1 MALDPLPQQRLA
13 IEAPLGPVL
22 VVAGPGAGKTFC
34 LIARI
39 NHLIH
44 TLGIAPER
52 ICAVTF
58 TNRAAEEI
66 AVRLAHT
73 LGDRA
78 EAITRG
84 TIHALCLGLLRDHA
98 AAAGLRKGFGVADE
112 QYQKVILGRLH
123 VPLEQRGALLNRFS
137 RHRVQKQDYELTP
150 DDARLYREYA
160 GWLAHRNMVDFDDLV
175 AKAEELLRS
184 RGDIADTIAAR
195 WDYLLVDEFQDVNAV
210 QYDLLKRLAA
220 PHGNFFAVGDD
231 EQSIFTW
238 TGADPY
244 VLVRFSHDYEID
256 RPIVLD
262 KNCRCSRQIFETARR
277 VLAQNPQLFEK
288 QLSAEQESAHEVGA
302 FTFRDEEEE
311 ASWLLEDILADR
323 AAAGLGWGDYA
334 VLYRRHKVGEYLEG
348 RLVRAGIPC
357 RLARGRSL
365 VEDDVIRYVVAALRI
380 VRDPGDPVALEAFA
394 RCVLSAH
401 FLQEVL
407 ASPPFAVS
415 SSPPDPLSTAWRGGT
430 QDDFLAAIRALAR
443 RRPAQDPDT
452 KKLWRLVF
460 QVENLRALARSHR
473 ALAPLVD
480 EILSQSVGP
489 YRNALEERHDELTD
503 PADNPEAVQLAERLA
518 AAIAAEQDIVI
529 DPQEGLEIALRGML
543 AAAGVRHVPSTS
555 LGSSEPRGMAPGLVH
570 PGETLVRAD
579 GGEHG
584 LALTLFKALQLLH
597 AKELDAALD
606 RYVTFDFETTDK
618 DVEVCE
624 VVEVGAVRVV
634 EGEIVDRFHTLV
646 KPYRPITPGATKL
659 HGYSDADVRG
669 ARSFAEVWPAFRAFV
684 GDDVLIAHNGQ
695 HFDIPVLRRLAAG
708 QDGVDSLVFYDT
720 LPLVRSLSR
729 DSAKLEDLA
738 LRFGIDAGRAHHALD
753 DAVTLAKVYH
763 ELERQRGIR
772 ARKAV
777 LVNLLDYLGLAL
789 ALEQGAGSPQGVPD
803 GPGER
808 EILFKLA
815 KFYTLGRYSDA
826 LAFYEME
833 RERSG
838 GDPAPP
844 VDEVIRR
851 LGGRAL
857 MTRLR
862 AEPDPAQR
870 YPAAVARLRALM
882 DEPSAPDAASPP
894 DPLSTTWRGGT
905 LEDSIDRLLGRVA
918 LSTSDGIE
926 VAPDRVNLLTLH
938 STKGLE
944 FSRVYIVGVED
955 YQIPGVRE
963 TKENRQAEIE
973 EARRLLYVGMTRARD
988 RLVLTRVERRF
999 GMEAGGSTFLEEM
1012 GLEGVASP

>member
-1 MALDPLPQQRLA
+1 MEFDPLPPQRLA

-39 NHLIH
+39 HHLID
-44 TLGIAPER
+44 TLHMAPER

-66 AVRLAHT
+66 AVRLKHT
-73 LGDRA
+73 LEHRA
-78 EAITRG
+78 EGITRG
-84 TIHALCLGLLRDHA
+84 TIHALCLALLREHA
-98 AAAGLRKGFGVADE
+98 EAAGLRKGFGVADE

-123 VPLEQRGALLNRFS
+123 VPLEQRGSLLNRFS
-137 RHRVQKQDYELTP
+137 RHRVQKHDFELTA

-160 GWLAHRNMVDFDDLV
+160 AWLAHRNMLDFDDLV
-175 AKAEELLRS
+175 SKAEELLRT
-184 RGDIADTIAAR
+184 RGDLADAIAAR

-244 VLVRFSHDYEID
+244 VLVRFARDYEID

-262 KNCRCSRQIFETARR
+262 RNCRSSRQIFETARR

-288 QLSAEQESAHEVGA
+288 QLSAEQESAYDVGA
-302 FTFRDEEEE
+302 FAFRDEEEE
-311 ASWLLEDILADR
+311 ASWLLDDILADR
-323 AAAGLGWGDYA
+323 AASGLGWGDYA
-334 VLYRRHKVGEYLEG
+334 VLYRRHKLGEYLEG

-357 RLARGRSL
+357 RLARGRAL
-365 VEDDVIRYVVAALRI
+365 VEDDVIKYVIAALRI

-401 FLQEVL
+401 FLQEVEAAIS
-407 ASPPFAVS
+407 ASPPVPLSTTSAS
-415 SSPPDPLSTAWRGGT
+415 RPDPLSTTWRGGM

-460 QVENLRALARSHR
+460 QVENLRALPRSHR

-503 PADNPEAVQLAERLA
+503 PAAIPEAMRLAERLG

-529 DPQEGLEIALRGML
+529 EPQGGLEIALRGML
-543 AAAGVRHVPSTS
+543 AAAGLRHVPSS
-555 LGSSEPRGMAPGLVH
+555 AAVRREVEEV
-570 PGETLVRAD
+570 GEVGEVVIGPQD
-579 GGEHG
+579 GGPHG
-584 LALTLFKALQLLH
+584 LALTLFKALQNLH
-597 AKELDAALD
+597 SLDIVHDLP
-606 RYVTFDFETTDK
+606 RYVTFDLETTDK
-618 DVEVCE
+618 DVDVCE

-634 EGEIVDRFHTLV
+634 GGEIVDRFHTLV
-646 KPYRPITPGATKL
+646 KPYRPITAGATKV
-659 HGYSDADVRG
+659 HGYSDAAVQD
-669 ARSFAEVWPAFRAFV
+669 APPFPEVWPAFRAFI

-738 LRFGIDAGRAHHALD
+738 LRYGIDAGRAHHALD
-753 DAVTLAKVYH
+753 DAVTLARVYR
-763 ELERQRGIR
+763 ELERQRAIR

-789 ALEQGAGSPQGVPD
+789 ALEPRTEQGAGS
-803 GPGER
+803 GER
-808 EILFKLA
+808 DLLFKVA
-815 KFYTLGRYSDA
+815 TFYTLGRYSDA

-838 GDPAPP
+838 AAAAPP
-844 VDEVIRR
+844 VDEVIKR
-851 LGGRAL
+851 LGGRPL

-882 DEPSAPDAASPP
+882 DGDSSA
-894 DPLSTTWRGGT
+894 T
-905 LEDSIDRLLGRVA
+905 LAESIDRLLERVA
-918 LSTSDGIE
+918 LSTSEGIE

-963 TKENRQAEIE
+963 SKENRQAEIQ
-973 EARRLLYVGMTRARD
+973 EARRLLYVGMTRARE

-999 GMEAGGSTFLEEM
+999 GMEAGGSSFLEEM
-1012 GLEGVASP
+1012 GLQELPSDLVH

>member
-1 MALDPLPQQRLA
+1 MEFDPLPQQSLA

-39 NHLIH
+39 NHLI
-44 TLGIAPER
+44 TTVGIAPER

-66 AVRLAHT
+66 AVRLKHT
-73 LGDRA
+73 LRDRA
-78 EAITRG
+78 AAVTRG
-84 TIHALCLGLLRDHA
+84 TIHALCLALLREYA
-98 AAAGLRKGFGVADE
+98 EAAGLRKGFGVADE
-112 QYQKVILGRLH
+112 QYQKIILGRLH
-123 VPLEQRGALLNRFS
+123 VPLEQRGPLLNRFG
-137 RHRVQKQDYELTP
+137 RHRVQNYELTV
-150 DDARLYREYA
+150 DDARLYREYTS
-160 GWLAHRNMVDFDDLV
+160 WLAHRNMLDFDDLV
-175 AKAEELLRS
+175 TQAERLVRT
-184 RGDIADTIAAR
+184 RGDIADAIAAR
-195 WDYLLVDEFQDVNAV
+195 WDYLLVDEFQDVNPV

-244 VLVRFSHDYEID
+244 VLVRFARDYGID
-256 RPIVLD
+256 RPVVLD

-288 QLSAEQESAHEVGA
+288 QLTAEQDSPHEVGA
-302 FTFRDEEEE
+302 FGFRDEEEE
-311 ASWLLEDILADR
+311 ASWLLEDLQGDR
-323 AAAGLGWGDYA
+323 AASELGWGDYA
-334 VLYRRHKVGEYLEG
+334 ILYRKHKIGEYLEG
-348 RLVRAGIPC
+348 RLLRAGIPC

-365 VEDDVIRYVVAALRI
+365 IEDDVIKYVISALRI
-380 VRDPGDPVALEAFA
+380 VRDPADPVALEGFA
-394 RCVLSAH
+394 RCVLSPH
-401 FLQEVL
+401 FLQEVE
-407 ASPPFAVS
+407 AAI
-415 SSPPDPLSTAWRGGT
+415 STQGSG
-430 QDDFLAAIRALAR
+430 DFLASVRALAR

-452 KKLWRLVF
+452 KKLWRLVY
-460 QVENLRALARSHR
+460 QVENLRALTRSHR

-503 PADNPEAVQLAERLA
+503 PADLPDAVRLA
-518 AAIAAEQDIVI
+518 ARLARAIAGERGIAIAPQD
-529 DPQEGLEIALRGML
+529 GLEIALRGML
-543 AAAGVRHVPSTS
+543 AAAGVRHVPSA
-555 LGSSEPRGMAPGLVH
+555 GSGPLEPRGTAPGLAH
-570 PGETLVRAD
+570 PGEVLGKAD

-584 LALTLFKALQLLH
+584 LALTLFKALQLLDSRG
-597 AKELDAALD
+597 LDTALE
-606 RYVTFDFETTDK
+606 RYVTFDFETTDT
-618 DVEVCE
+618 EVATCG
-624 VVEVGAVRVV
+624 VVEIGAARVV
-634 EGEIVDRFHTLV
+634 RGEIVDRFRSLV
-646 KPYRPITPGATKL
+646 QPYRPITPGASAI
-659 HGYSDADVRG
+659 HGYSDGDIRD
-669 ARSFAEVWPAFRAFV
+669 ARSFGEVWPEFRAFI
-684 GDDVLIAHNGQ
+684 GDDILIAHNGQ

-708 QDGVDSLVFYDT
+708 RDGVDSLVFYDT

-729 DSAKLEDLA
+729 DSGKLEDLA
-738 LRFGIDAGRAHHALD
+738 LRFGIDGGRAHHALD
-753 DAVTLAKVYH
+753 DAVTLARVYR
-763 ELERQRGIR
+763 ELERRRGIR

-789 ALEQGAGSPQGVPD
+789 ALEQGARSKEQAL
-803 GPGER
+803 
-808 EILFKLA
+808 LFNVA

-833 RERSG
+833 RQRSG
-838 GDPAPP
+838 ALGAPP

-851 LGGRAL
+851 LGGPAL

-882 DEPSAPDAASPP
+882 DEPSPPPP
-894 DPLSTTWRGGT
+894 DRRSPMGRGGT
-905 LEDSIDRLLGRVA
+905 LDESIDRLLERVA

-926 VAPDRVNLLTLH
+926 IAPDRVNLLTLH

-955 YQIPGVRE
+955 YQIPGLRE
-963 TKENRQAEIE
+963 MTEHRQAEIE
-973 EARRLLYVGMTRARD
+973 EARRLLYVGMTRARE

-999 GMEAGGSTFLEEM
+999 GMDAGGSSFVEEM
-1012 GLEGVASP
+1012 GLEVQGVGAE

>member
-1 MALDPLPQQRLA
+1 MDFEPLPQQRLA

-34 LIARI
+34 IIARI
-39 NHLIH
+39 NHLIDA
-44 TLGIAPER
+44 LGMAPER

-58 TNRAAEEI
+58 TNRAAEDI
-66 AVRLAHT
+66 AVRLKHT

-84 TIHALCLGLLRDHA
+84 TIHALCLALLREHA
-98 AAAGLRKGFGVADE
+98 EAAGVRKGFGVADE

-123 VPLEQRGALLNRFS
+123 VPLAQRGSLLNRFS
-137 RHRVQKQDYELTP
+137 RHRAQKQDYELTK
-150 DDARLYREYA
+150 DDARLYREYT
-160 GWLAHRNMVDFDDLV
+160 GWLAHRNMLDFDDLV
-175 AKAEELLRS
+175 ARAEELLRT
-184 RGDIADTIAAR
+184 RGDRADRIAAR
-195 WDYLLVDEFQDVNAV
+195 WDCLLVDEFQDVNAV

-244 VLVRFSHDYEID
+244 VLVRFSRDYEIT

-288 QLSAEQESAHEVGA
+288 QLSAERESPHEVGA
-302 FTFRDEEEE
+302 LAFRDEEEE
-311 ASWLLEDILADR
+311 ASWLLEDLRADR
-323 AAAGLGWGDYA
+323 AASGLGWGDYA
-334 VLYRRHKVGEYLEG
+334 VLYRRHNVGEYLEG
-348 RLVRAGIPC
+348 RLIRAGIPC

-365 VEDDVIRYVVAALRI
+365 VEDDVIKYVIAALRI

-401 FLQEVL
+401 FLQEVE
-407 ASPPFAVS
+407 AATSPP
-415 SSPPDPLSTAWRGGT
+415 GGE
-430 QDDFLAAIRALAR
+430 FLAAVRALAR

-460 QVENLRALARSHR
+460 QVENLRALPRSHR
-473 ALAPLVD
+473 TLAPLVD

-503 PADNPEAVQLAERLA
+503 PAASPEAVRLAERLA
-518 AAIAAEQDIVI
+518 PAIAGERSIAIA
-529 DPQEGLEIALRGML
+529 PQGGLEIALRGML

-555 LGSSEPRGMAPGLVH
+555 SGSLEPRGMAPGLAH
-570 PGETLVRAD
+570 PDEILTARD

-597 AKELDAALD
+597 ARELDTALE
-606 RYVTFDFETTDK
+606 RYVTFDFETTDT
-618 DVEVCE
+618 DVATCG
-624 VVEVGAVRVV
+624 VVEIGAARVV
-634 EGEIVDRFHTLV
+634 KGEIVDRFHSMV
-646 KPYRPITPGATKL
+646 QPYRPISPRASEI
-659 HGYSDADVRG
+659 HGYTDGEVRDAP
-669 ARSFAEVWPAFRAFV
+669 SFAEVWPAFRAFI

-708 QDGVDSLVFYDT
+708 RDGVDSLVFYDT

-753 DAVTLAKVYH
+753 DAVTLAQVYR
-763 ELERQRGIR
+763 ELERQRATR

-777 LVNLLDYLGLAL
+777 LVNLLDYLGLAF
-789 ALEQGAGSPQGVPD
+789 ALEQGAGR
-803 GPGER
+803 R
-808 EILFKLA
+808 EQDMLFRVA

-833 RERSG
+833 RDRSG
-838 GDPAPP
+838 AAAAPP

-870 YPAAVARLRALM
+870 YPAAGARLRALIN
-882 DEPSAPDAASPP
+882 EPSAP
-894 DPLSTTWRGGT
+894 T
-905 LEDSIDRLLGRVA
+905 LRESIDRLLERVA
-918 LSTSDGIE
+918 LSTSEGIE

-955 YQIPGVRE
+955 YQIPGLRE
-963 TKENRQAEIE
+963 TKENRQAEIQE
-973 EARRLLYVGMTRARD
+973 SRRLLYVGMTRARE
-988 RLVLTRVERRF
+988 RLILTRVERRF
-999 GMEAGGSTFLEEM
+999 GMEAGGSSFLEEM
-1012 GLEGVASP
+1012 GLQELPSDLVH

>member
-1 MALDPLPQQRLA
+1 MAFDPLPQQRLA

-22 VVAGPGAGKTFC
+22 VIAGPGAGKTFC

-39 NHLIH
+39 KHLIA
-44 TLGIAPER
+44 TVGIAPER

-66 AVRLAHT
+66 AVRLKHT

-78 EAITRG
+78 EGITRG
-84 TIHALCLGLLRDHA
+84 TIHALCLSLLREHA
-98 AAAGLRKGFGVADE
+98 EAAGLRKGFGVADE

-123 VPLEQRGALLNRFS
+123 VPLEQRGSLLNRFS
-137 RHRVQKQDYELTP
+137 RHRVQKQDYELTA

-160 GWLAHRNMVDFDDLV
+160 TWLAHRNMLDFDDLV
-175 AKAEELLRS
+175 AKAAELFRT

-195 WDYLLVDEFQDVNAV
+195 WDYLLVDEFQDVNPV

-244 VLVRFSHDYEID
+244 VLVRFGRDYGID

-262 KNCRCSRQIFETARR
+262 KNRRCSRQIFETARR
-277 VLAQNPQLFEK
+277 VLAHNPQLFEK
-288 QLSAEQESAHEVGA
+288 QLSAEQESPYEVAA
-302 FTFRDEEEE
+302 FAFRDEEEE
-311 ASWLLEDILADR
+311 ASWLLDDLRGDR
-323 AAAGLGWGDYA
+323 AASGLGWGNYA
-334 VLYRRHKVGEYLEG
+334 ILYRRHRVGEYLEG
-348 RLVRAGIPC
+348 RLLREGIPC
-357 RLARGRSL
+357 RLARGRAL
-365 VEDDVIRYVVAALRI
+365 VEDDVIKYVIAALRI

-401 FLQEVL
+401 FLQEVEG
-407 ASPPFAVS
+407 AIAGA
-415 SSPPDPLSTAWRGGT
+415 T
-430 QDDFLAAIRALAR
+430 DFLTAVRALAR

-452 KKLWRLVF
+452 KKLWRLVY
-460 QVENLRALARSHR
+460 QVENLHALPRAHHTLP
-473 ALAPLVD
+473 PLVD

-503 PADNPEAVQLAERLA
+503 PADIPEAVPLAERLA
-518 AAIAAEQDIVI
+518 AAIATEQDIVI
-529 DPQEGLEIALRGML
+529 EPQGGLEIALRGML
-543 AAAGVRHVPSTS
+543 VAAGLRHVPTS
-555 LGSSEPRGMAPGLVH
+555 ATSRTSPTSITSP
-570 PGETLVRAD
+570 
-579 GGEHG
+579 
-584 LALTLFKALQLLH
+584 LTLFKALQLLH
-597 AKELDAALD
+597 AKDLAAALE

-634 EGEIVDRFHTLV
+634 GGEIVDRFHTLV
-646 KPYRPITPGATKL
+646 QPYRPITPGATAV
-659 HGYSDADVRG
+659 HGYTDADVRG
-669 ARSFAEVWPAFRAFV
+669 APSFAEVWPAFRPFI

-708 QDGVDSLVFYDT
+708 LDGVDDLVFYDT

-738 LRFGIDAGRAHHALD
+738 LRFGLDAGRAHHALD
-753 DAVTLAKVYH
+753 DAVTLARVYR
-763 ELERQRGIR
+763 ELERRRGIR

-789 ALEQGAGSPQGVPD
+789 ALEQGAGS
-803 GPGER
+803 GER
-808 EILFKLA
+808 EVLFKLA

-838 GDPAPP
+838 DAAAPP

-882 DEPSAPDAASPP
+882 DEPSPA
-894 DPLSTTWRGGT
+894 GT
-905 LEDSIDRLLGRVA
+905 LEDS
-918 LSTSDGIE
+918 
-926 VAPDRVNLLTLH
+926 
-938 STKGLE
+938 
-944 FSRVYIVGVED
+944 
-955 YQIPGVRE
+955 
-963 TKENRQAEIE
+963 
-973 EARRLLYVGMTRARD
+973 
-988 RLVLTRVERRF
+988 
-999 GMEAGGSTFLEEM
+999 
-1012 GLEGVASP
+1012 

>member
-1 MALDPLPQQRLA
+1 MAFDPLPQQRLA

-39 NHLIH
+39 NHLIDS
-44 TLGIAPER
+44 LGLAPER

-66 AVRLAHT
+66 AVRLKHT

-84 TIHALCLGLLRDHA
+84 TIHALCLALLRQHA
-98 AAAGLRKGFGVADE
+98 EAAGVRKGFGVADE
-112 QYQKVILGRLH
+112 PYQKVILGRLH
-123 VPLEQRGALLNRFS
+123 VPIEQRGSLLNRFS
-137 RHRVQKQDYELTP
+137 RHRVQKQDYELTK
-150 DDARLYREYA
+150 DDARLYREYTA
-160 GWLAHRNMVDFDDLV
+160 WLAHRNMLDFDDLV
-175 AKAEELLRS
+175 AKAEELLRA
-184 RGDIADTIAAR
+184 RGEIADTIAAR

-244 VLVRFSHDYEID
+244 VLVRFGRDYEID

-277 VLAQNPQLFEK
+277 VLAHNPQLFEK
-288 QLSAEQESAHEVGA
+288 QLSAERESPHEVGA
-302 FTFRDEEEE
+302 LAFRDEEEE
-311 ASWLLEDILADR
+311 ASWLLEDLRADR
-323 AAAGLGWGDYA
+323 AASGLGWGDYA
-334 VLYRRHKVGEYLEG
+334 ILYRRHKLGEYLEG
-348 RLVRAGIPC
+348 RLLREAIPC

-365 VEDDVIRYVVAALRI
+365 IEDDVIKYVVAALRI
-380 VRDPGDPVALEAFA
+380 VRNPDDPVALEAFA

-401 FLQEVL
+401 FLQEVE
-407 ASPPFAVS
+407 AAIGS
-415 SSPPDPLSTAWRGGT
+415 GG
-430 QDDFLAAIRALAR
+430 DFLAAVRALAR
-443 RRPAQDPDT
+443 RRPAHDPDT

-460 QVENLRALARSHR
+460 QVENLRALPRSHR

-480 EILSQSVGP
+480 EILSQSVGT
-489 YRNALEERHDELTD
+489 YKNALEERHDELTD
-503 PADNPEAVQLAERLA
+503 PAAIPEAVRLAERLA
-518 AAIAAEQDIVI
+518 LAIAGEQNIAI
-529 DPQEGLEIALRGML
+529 EPQGGLEIALRGML
-543 AAAGVRHVPSTS
+543 AAAGVRHVPSQVS
-555 LGSSEPRGMAPGLVH
+555 GPLKPRGTAPGLTH
-570 PGETLVRAD
+570 PGEVLTRED

-597 AKELDAALD
+597 AKELDTTLE
-606 RYVTFDFETTDK
+606 RYVTFDFETTDT
-618 DVEVCE
+618 DVATCG
-624 VVEVGAVRVV
+624 VVEIGAARVV
-634 EGEIVDRFHTLV
+634 QGEIVERFHSLV
-646 KPYRPITPGATKL
+646 RPYQPISPRASAI
-659 HGYSDADVRG
+659 HGYADGDVRD
-669 ARSFAEVWPAFRAFV
+669 APSFAEVWPAFRTFI

-708 QDGVDSLVFYDT
+708 RDGVDSLVFYDT

-753 DAVTLAKVYH
+753 DAVTLARVYR
-763 ELERQRGIR
+763 ELERQRAIR

-789 ALEQGAGSPQGVPD
+789 ALEQGAKG
-803 GPGER
+803 GER
-808 EILFKLA
+808 DMLFKLA

-833 RERSG
+833 RERTG

-851 LGGRAL
+851 LGGPAL

-882 DEPSAPDAASPP
+882 DEPSPESSPPVPLSTTWASPP
-894 DPLSTTWRGGT
+894 DPLSTTWSSPPVPLSTTWRGGT
-905 LEDSIDRLLGRVA
+905 LEESIDRLLERVA

-926 VAPDRVNLLTLH
+926 VAPDRINLLTLH

-944 FSRVYIVGVED
+944 FSRVYVVGVED
-955 YQIPGVRE
+955 YQIPGLRE

-973 EARRLLYVGMTRARD
+973 EARRLLYVGMTRARE

-999 GMEAGGSTFLEEM
+999 GMEAGGSSFLEEM
-1012 GLEGVASP
+1012 GLEVQGVGAG

>member
-1 MALDPLPQQRLA
+1 MAFDPLPQQRLA

-39 NHLIH
+39 NYLIDALH
-44 TLGIAPER
+44 VAPER

-66 AVRLAHT
+66 AIRLKHT
-73 LGDRA
+73 LGERA
-78 EAITRG
+78 EPITRG
-84 TIHALCLGLLRDHA
+84 TIHALCLALLREHA
-98 AAAGLRKGFGVADE
+98 EAAGLRRGFGVADE

-123 VPLEQRGALLNRFS
+123 VPQEQRSSLLNRFS
-137 RHRVQKQDYELTP
+137 RHRVQKRDYELTA

-160 GWLAHRNMVDFDDLV
+160 AWLAHRNMLDFDDLV
-175 AKAEELLRS
+175 TKAEELLRTH
-184 RGDIADTIAAR
+184 GDIADAVAAR
-195 WDYLLVDEFQDVNAV
+195 WDYLLVDEFQDVNPV

-244 VLVRFSHDYEID
+244 VLVRFSRESAID

-277 VLAQNPQLFEK
+277 VLAHNPQLFEK
-288 QLSAEQESAHEVGA
+288 QLSADQESAYEVGA
-302 FTFRDEEEE
+302 FAFRDEEEE
-311 ASWLLEDILADR
+311 ASWLLDDILADR
-323 AAAGLGWGDYA
+323 TAAGLAWGDYA
-334 VLYRRHKVGEYLEG
+334 ILYRRHKLGEYLEG

-357 RLARGRSL
+357 RLARGRAL
-365 VEDDVIRYVVAALRI
+365 VEDDVIKYVIAALRI

-394 RCVLSAH
+394 RCVLSPH
-401 FLQEVL
+401 FLQEVE
-407 ASPPFAVS
+407 ASPPF
-415 SSPPDPLSTAWRGGT
+415 PLSANAERGDAG
-430 QDDFLAAIRALAR
+430 DFLAAIRTLAR

-460 QVENLRALARSHR
+460 QVENLRALPRSHR
-473 ALAPLVD
+473 TLAPLVD

-503 PADNPEAVQLAERLA
+503 PAANPEAVKLAERLEK
-518 AAIAAEQDIVI
+518 AIAGERDIVI
-529 DPQEGLEIALRGML
+529 EPQGGLEIALRGML
-543 AAAGVRHVPSTS
+543 MAAGLRHVPTSTTS
-555 LGSSEPRGMAPGLVH
+555 RTSPTSIAS
-570 PGETLVRAD
+570 
-579 GGEHG
+579 
-584 LALTLFKALQLLH
+584 ALTLFKALQNLH
-597 AKELDAALD
+597 SLDILD
-606 RYVTFDFETTDK
+606 SLPRYVTFDLETTDK

-624 VVEVGAVRVV
+624 VVEIGAARVV
-634 EGEIVDRFHTLV
+634 GGDIVDRFHTLV
-646 KPYRPITPGATKL
+646 QPYRPITPGATKV
-659 HGYSDADVRG
+659 HGYTDADVRD
-669 ARSFAEVWPAFRAFV
+669 ARSFAEVWPEFRAFI

-708 QDGVDSLVFYDT
+708 RDGVDSLVFYDT

-753 DAVTLAKVYH
+753 DAVTLARVYR

-789 ALEQGAGSPQGVPD
+789 ALEPRREQGAES
-803 GPGER
+803 GEQAM
-808 EILFKLA
+808 LFKLA

-833 RERSG
+833 RGRTG
-838 GDPAPP
+838 AATTPP

-870 YPAAVARLRALM
+870 YPAAVARLRALI
-882 DEPSAPDAASPP
+882 DEPSPP

-905 LEDSIDRLLGRVA
+905 LTESIDRLLERVA
-918 LSTSDGIE
+918 LSTSEGIE
-926 VAPDRVNLLTLH
+926 VAPDRINLLTLH

-955 YQIPGVRE
+955 YQIPGLRE
-963 TKENRQAEIE
+963 TKENRQAEIQ
-973 EARRLLYVGMTRARD
+973 EARRLLYVGMTRARE

-999 GMEAGGSTFLEEM
+999 GMEAGGSSFLEEM
-1012 GLEGVASP
+1012 GLQELPSDLVH

>member
-39 NHLIH
+39 NYLIN
-44 TLGIAPER
+44 TRGLAPER

-66 AVRLAHT
+66 AVRLTHT
-73 LGDRA
+73 LGERA

-84 TIHALCLGLLRDHA
+84 TIHALCLALLREHA
-98 AAAGLRKGFGVADE
+98 EAAGLKKGFGVADE

-123 VPLEQRGALLNRFS
+123 VPLEQRGSLLNRFS

-150 DDARLYREYA
+150 DDARLYREYTA
-160 GWLAHRNMVDFDDLV
+160 WLAHRNMVDFDDLV
-175 AKAEELLRS
+175 AKAEELLRT
-184 RGDIADTIAAR
+184 RGDIADAIAAR

-244 VLVRFSHDYEID
+244 VLVRFSRDYEID

-288 QLSAEQESAHEVGA
+288 QLSAEQESAYEVGA
-302 FTFRDEEEE
+302 FAFRDEEEE
-311 ASWLLEDILADR
+311 AAWLLEDILADR
-323 AAAGLGWGDYA
+323 AVAGLGWGEYA
-334 VLYRRHKVGEYLEG
+334 ILYRRHKVGEYLEG

-365 VEDDVIRYVVAALRI
+365 VEDDVIKYVIAALGI

-401 FLQEVL
+401 FLQEVE
-407 ASPPFAVS
+407 
-415 SSPPDPLSTAWRGGT
+415 
-430 QDDFLAAIRALAR
+430 AAIGSSGEFLTSVRALAR

-489 YRNALEERHDELTD
+489 YKNALEERHDELTD
-503 PADNPEAVQLAERLA
+503 PADLAEAVTLAARLG

-529 DPQEGLEIALRGML
+529 EPQGGLEIALRGML
-543 AAAGVRHVPSTS
+543 AAAGVRHVPSSTNLHQPPPTS
-555 LGSSEPRGMAPGLVH
+555 IPSPLI
-570 PGETLVRAD
+570 
-579 GGEHG
+579 
-584 LALTLFKALQLLH
+584 LFKALQLLH
-597 AKELDAALD
+597 AKELDTPLE
-606 RYVTFDFETTDK
+606 RYVTFDLETTDK
-618 DVEVCE
+618 DVDACE

-634 EGEIVDRFHTLV
+634 GGEIVDRFHTLV
-646 KPYRPITPGATKL
+646 KPYRPITPGATKV
-659 HGYSDADVRG
+659 HGYTDAAVRE
-669 ARSFAEVWPAFRAFV
+669 APSFAEVWPEFRAFI

-695 HFDIPVLRRLAAG
+695 HFDVPVLRRLAAG
-708 QDGVDSLVFYDT
+708 RDGVDSLVFYDT

-753 DAVTLAKVYH
+753 DAVTLARVYR
-763 ELERQRGIR
+763 ELERLRGIR

-777 LVNLLDYLGLAL
+777 LVNLLDYLGLGL
-789 ALEQGAGSPQGVPD
+789 ALEPEAKS
-803 GPGER
+803 GEQD
-808 EILFKLA
+808 ILFKLA
-815 KFYTLGRYSDA
+815 KFYTLGRYGDA

-833 RERSG
+833 RERTGEGS
-838 GDPAPP
+838 APP

-870 YPAAVARLRALM
+870 YPAAVARLRALI
-882 DEPSAPDAASPP
+882 DEPSPA
-894 DPLSTTWRGGT
+894 GT
-905 LEDSIDRLLGRVA
+905 LRESIDRLLDRVA
-918 LSTSDGIE
+918 LSTSEGIE

-955 YQIPGVRE
+955 YQIPGLRE
-963 TKENRQAEIE
+963 AKENRQAEIQ
-973 EARRLLYVGMTRARD
+973 EARRLLYVGMTRTRE

-999 GMEAGGSTFLEEM
+999 GMEAGGSSFLEEM
-1012 GLEGVASP
+1012 GLEADAVGAG

>member
-1 MALDPLPQQRLA
+1 MEFDPLPQQRLA
-13 IEAPLGPVL
+13 IAAPLGPVL

-39 NHLIH
+39 NHLIA
-44 TLGIAPER
+44 TVGIAPER

-66 AVRLAHT
+66 AVRLKHT
-73 LGDRA
+73 LRA
-78 EAITRG
+78 RADGIRRG
-84 TIHALCLGLLRDHA
+84 TIHALCLGLLREHA
-98 AAAGLRKGFGVADE
+98 EAAGLRKGFGVADE
-112 QYQKVILGRLH
+112 QYQKVILARLH
-123 VPLEQRGALLNRFS
+123 VPLEQRGPLLNRFG
-137 RHRVQKQDYELTP
+137 RHRVQTCELTA
-150 DDARLYREYA
+150 DDARLYREYTA
-160 GWLAHRNMVDFDDLV
+160 WLAHRNMLDFDDLV
-175 AKAEELLRS
+175 TQAEELLRT
-184 RGDIADTIAAR
+184 RGDVADAIAAR

-244 VLVRFSHDYEID
+244 VLVRFSRDYEID

-277 VLAQNPQLFEK
+277 VLAQNPQLFEE
-288 QLSAEQESAHEVGA
+288 QLSAEQESPFEVGA
-302 FTFRDEEEE
+302 FAFRDEEEE
-311 ASWLLEDILADR
+311 TAWLIDDMLADR
-323 AAAGLGWGDYA
+323 AASGLGWGDYA
-334 VLYRRHKVGEYLEG
+334 ILYRRHKVGEYLEG

-365 VEDDVIRYVVAALRI
+365 VEDDVIKYVIAALGI

-394 RCVLSAH
+394 RCVLSPH

-407 ASPPFAVS
+407 ASPPF
-415 SSPPDPLSTAWRGGT
+415 PLSANAERGDVG
-430 QDDFLAAIRALAR
+430 DFLSAVRTLAR

-460 QVENLRALARSHR
+460 QVENLRALTRSHR
-473 ALAPLVD
+473 ALVPLVD
-480 EILSQSVGP
+480 EIRSQSVGP

-503 PADNPEAVQLAERLA
+503 PATIPEAVRLAGRLA
-518 AAIAAEQDIVI
+518 AAIAAEQEIVI
-529 DPQEGLEIALRGML
+529 APQGGLEIALRGML
-543 AAAGVRHVPSTS
+543 IAAGVRHLPTSTNLHQPPPTSIPS
-555 LGSSEPRGMAPGLVH
+555 
-570 PGETLVRAD
+570 
-579 GGEHG
+579 
-584 LALTLFKALQLLH
+584 ALILFKALQLLH
-597 AKELDAALD
+597 ARELDTALE
-606 RYVTFDFETTDK
+606 RYVTFDLETTDK

-634 EGEIVDRFHTLV
+634 GGEIVDRFHSLV
-646 KPYRPITPGATKL
+646 WPYRRMQPGATKV
-659 HGYSDADVRG
+659 HGYTDGDVRN
-669 ARSFAEVWPAFRAFV
+669 ARPFAEVWPEFRAFI

-708 QDGVDSLVFYDT
+708 REGVDTLVFYDT

-753 DAVTLAKVYH
+753 DAVTLARVYR

-789 ALEQGAGSPQGVPD
+789 ALEQGAGS
-803 GPGER
+803 R
-808 EILFKLA
+808 EQALLFNIA

-833 RERSG
+833 RERTG
-838 GDPAPP
+838 GSAPP
-844 VDEVIRR
+844 VDEVIKR
-851 LGGRAL
+851 LGGPAL

-882 DEPSAPDAASPP
+882 DEPSSSPPDPLSPMVSSPP

-905 LEDSIDRLLGRVA
+905 LEENIDRLLERVA

-955 YQIPGVRE
+955 YQVPGYRE
-963 TKENRQAEIE
+963 STEHRQAEIE
-973 EARRLLYVGMTRARD
+973 EARRLLYVGMTRARE

-999 GMEAGGSTFLEEM
+999 GMDAGGSSFLEEM
-1012 GLEGVASP
+1012 GLDVQAVGAG

>member
-1 MALDPLPQQRLA
+1 MDFDPLPQQRLA

-39 NHLIH
+39 NHLIN
-44 TLGIAPER
+44 TRGLAPER

-66 AVRLAHT
+66 AVRLKHT

-78 EAITRG
+78 EGVTRG
-84 TIHALCLGLLRDHA
+84 TIHALCLALLREHA
-98 AAAGLRKGFGVADE
+98 EAAGLRKGFGVADE
-112 QYQKVILGRLH
+112 QYQKIILGRLR
-123 VPLEQRGALLNRFS
+123 VPLEQRGPLLNRFS
-137 RHRVQKQDYELTP
+137 RHRVQPYELTA
-150 DDARLYREYA
+150 DDARLYREYTA
-160 GWLAHRNMVDFDDLV
+160 WLAHRNMLDFDDLV
-175 AKAEELLRS
+175 TKVEELLRT
-184 RGDIADTIAAR
+184 REDIADAIAAR

-210 QYDLLKRLAA
+210 QYDLLNRLAA

-244 VLVRFSHDYEID
+244 VLVRFGRDYEID

-262 KNCRCSRQIFETARR
+262 KNCRCSRQIFDTARR

-288 QLSAEQESAHEVGA
+288 QLSAEREAPYDVGA
-302 FTFRDEEEE
+302 FAFRDEEAE
-311 ASWLLEDILADR
+311 AGWLLEVLAADR
-323 AAAGLGWGDYA
+323 TASGLGWGDYA
-334 VLYRRHKVGEYLEG
+334 VLYRKHKVGEYLEG

-357 RLARGRSL
+357 RLARGRAL
-365 VEDDVIRYVVAALRI
+365 IEDDVIKYVIAALRI
-380 VRDPGDPVALEAFA
+380 VRDPSDPVALEAFA

-401 FLQEVL
+401 FLQEVE
-407 ASPPFAVS
+407 AAIGVS
-415 SSPPDPLSTAWRGGT
+415 SG
-430 QDDFLAAIRALAR
+430 DFLASIRTLAR
-443 RRPAQDPDT
+443 RRPAHDPDT
-452 KKLWRLVF
+452 KKLWRLVY
-460 QVENLRALARSHR
+460 QVENLRALSRSH
-473 ALAPLVD
+473 ATLPPLVD

-489 YRNALEERHDELTD
+489 YRNALEERHDELSD
-503 PADNPEAVQLAERLA
+503 PAAIPEAVRLAERLA
-518 AAIAAEQDIVI
+518 AAIAAEQEIVI
-529 DPQEGLEIALRGML
+529 APQGGLEIALRGML
-543 AAAGVRHVPSTS
+543 AAARFRHVPS
-555 LGSSEPRGMAPGLVH
+555 SSATRREVKEVGKVGKV
-570 PGETLVRAD
+570 GEVVIGAQD
-579 GGEHG
+579 GGPHG
-584 LALTLFKALQLLH
+584 LALTLFKALQNLH
-597 AKELDAALD
+597 SLEILDTLP
-606 RYVTFDFETTDK
+606 RYVTFDLETTDK

-634 EGEIVDRFHTLV
+634 GGEIVDRFHSLV
-646 KPYRPITPGATKL
+646 QPYRPITPGATKV
-659 HGYSDADVRG
+659 HGYTDGDVRN
-669 ARSFAEVWPAFRAFV
+669 ARPFAEVWPEFRAFI

-708 QDGVDSLVFYDT
+708 REGVDTLVFYDT

-753 DAVTLAKVYH
+753 DAVTLARVYR
-763 ELERQRGIR
+763 ELERLRAVR

-777 LVNLLDYLGLAL
+777 LVNLLDYLGLAF
-789 ALEQGAGSPQGVPD
+789 ALEPERERGAGSPKGVPD

-808 EILFKLA
+808 ALLFKVA

-838 GDPAPP
+838 GDSGPP

-870 YPAAVARLRALM
+870 YPAAVARLRALI
-882 DEPSAPDAASPP
+882 DEPSPP
-894 DPLSTTWRGGT
+894 DPLSPMGSSPPDPLAPVGSSPPVPLYTTWRGGT
-905 LEDSIDRLLGRVA
+905 LGDS
-918 LSTSDGIE
+918 
-926 VAPDRVNLLTLH
+926 
-938 STKGLE
+938 
-944 FSRVYIVGVED
+944 
-955 YQIPGVRE
+955 
-963 TKENRQAEIE
+963 
-973 EARRLLYVGMTRARD
+973 
-988 RLVLTRVERRF
+988 
-999 GMEAGGSTFLEEM
+999 
-1012 GLEGVASP
+1012 

>member
-1 MALDPLPQQRLA
+1 MDLNPLPQQLLA

-39 NHLIH
+39 NYLIN
-44 TLGIAPER
+44 TRGLAPER

-66 AVRLAHT
+66 AVRLKHT

-78 EAITRG
+78 EGITRG
-84 TIHALCLGLLRDHA
+84 TIHALCLALLREHA
-98 AAAGLRKGFGVADE
+98 EAAGLRKGFGVADE
-112 QYQKVILGRLH
+112 QYQQVILGRLQ
-123 VPLEQRGALLNRFS
+123 VPLEQRGSLLNRFS
-137 RHRVQKQDYELTP
+137 RHRVTDYPLTD

-160 GWLAHRNMVDFDDLV
+160 TWLTHRNMLDFDDLV
-175 AKAEELLRS
+175 TKAEQLLRTH
-184 RGDIADTIAAR
+184 GDIADTIAGR

-244 VLVRFSHDYEID
+244 VLVRFSRDYEID

-288 QLSAEQESAHEVGA
+288 QLSAEQESPFEVGA
-302 FTFRDEEEE
+302 FAFRDEEEE
-311 ASWLLEDILADR
+311 TAWLIDDMLADR
-323 AAAGLGWGDYA
+323 AASGLGWGDYA
-334 VLYRRHKVGEYLEG
+334 ILYRRHKVGEYLEG

-365 VEDDVIRYVVAALRI
+365 VEDDVIKYVIAALGI

-394 RCVLSAH
+394 RCVLSPH

-407 ASPPFAVS
+407 ASPPF
-415 SSPPDPLSTAWRGGT
+415 PLSANADRGDVG
-430 QDDFLAAIRALAR
+430 DFLSAVRTLAR

-452 KKLWRLVF
+452 KKLWRLVY
-460 QVENLRALARSHR
+460 QVENLRALTRSHR

-503 PADNPEAVQLAERLA
+503 PADSPEAVALAARLA
-518 AAIAAEQDIVI
+518 AAIAAEREIVI
-529 DPQEGLEIALRGML
+529 EPQGGVEIALRGML
-543 AAAGVRHVPSTS
+543 AAPGVT
-555 LGSSEPRGMAPGLVH
+555 H
-570 PGETLVRAD
+570 PGETLVNAD
-579 GGEHG
+579 GGENG
-584 LALTLFKALQLLH
+584 LALTVFKALQLLH
-597 AKELDAALD
+597 SKELDTALE
-606 RYVTFDFETTDK
+606 RYVTFDLETTDG
-618 DVEVCE
+618 EVATCG
-624 VVEVGAVRVV
+624 VVEIGAARVV
-634 EGEIVDRFHTLV
+634 RGEIVDRFHTLV
-646 KPYRPITPGATKL
+646 QPYQPISPRASAI
-659 HGYSDADVRG
+659 HGYTDSDVRD
-669 ARSFAEVWPAFRAFV
+669 ARSFAQVWPEFRAFV

-695 HFDIPVLRRLAAG
+695 RFDVPVLRRLAAG
-708 QDGVDSLVFYDT
+708 LEGVDTLVFYDT
-720 LPLVRSLSR
+720 YPLARSLSQ
-729 DSAKLEDLA
+729 DSPRQEDIA
-738 LRFGIDAGRAHHALD
+738 RRFGIDVGRAHHALD
-753 DAVTLAKVYH
+753 DAVTLARVYL
-763 ELERQRGIR
+763 ELERRRAIR

-789 ALEQGAGSPQGVPD
+789 ALEQHAGNE
-803 GPGER
+803 ER
-808 EILFKLA
+808 DLLCKLA
-815 KFYTLGRYSDA
+815 KFYTLGRYSEA
-826 LAFYEME
+826 LEFYEME
-833 RERSG
+833 RERTG
-838 GDPAPP
+838 TAAPS
-844 VDEVIRR
+844 VEAVIERR
-851 LGGRAL
+851 GGRAL

-870 YPAAVARLRALM
+870 YPAAVARLRALIEG
-882 DEPSAPDAASPP
+882 DSSAT
-894 DPLSTTWRGGT
+894 LSDG
-905 LEDSIDRLLGRVA
+905 IDRLLERVA
-918 LSTSDGIE
+918 LSTSEGIE

-955 YQIPGVRE
+955 YQIPGLRE
-963 TKENRQAEIE
+963 AKENRQAEIQ
-973 EARRLLYVGMTRARD
+973 EARRLLYVGMTRTRE

-999 GMEAGGSTFLEEM
+999 GMEAGGSSFLEEM
-1012 GLEGVASP
+1012 GLQADAVGAE

>member
-1 MALDPLPQQRLA
+1 MQLDPLPQQRLA

-39 NHLIH
+39 NHLIN

-98 AAAGLRKGFGVADE
+98 EAAGLRKGFGVADE

-123 VPLEQRGALLNRFS
+123 VPLEQRGSLLNRFS
-137 RHRVQKQDYELTP
+137 RHRVQKQDYELTA

-160 GWLAHRNMVDFDDLV
+160 TWLAHRNMLDFDDLV

-244 VLVRFSHDYEID
+244 VLVRFSRDYGID

-302 FTFRDEEEE
+302 FAFRDEEEE

-365 VEDDVIRYVVAALRI
+365 VEDDVIKYVVAALRI
-380 VRDPGDPVALEAFA
+380 VRDPGDSVALEAFA

-401 FLQEVL
+401 FLQEVE
-407 ASPPFAVS
+407 AAI
-415 SSPPDPLSTAWRGGT
+415 GGPA
-430 QDDFLAAIRALAR
+430 DFLSSIRALAR

-529 DPQEGLEIALRGML
+529 EPQGGLEIALRGML
-543 AAAGVRHVPSTS
+543 IAAGVRHVPSSTNLHQPPPTS
-555 LGSSEPRGMAPGLVH
+555 IPS
-570 PGETLVRAD
+570 
-579 GGEHG
+579 
-584 LALTLFKALQLLH
+584 ALILFKALQLSH
-597 AKELDAALD
+597 ARELDTALE

-634 EGEIVDRFHTLV
+634 GGEIVDRFHTLV
-646 KPYRPITPGATKL
+646 KPYRPITPGATKV

-669 ARSFAEVWPAFRAFV
+669 APSFAEVWPAFRAFI

-738 LRFGIDAGRAHHALD
+738 LRFGIDPGRAHHALD
-753 DAVTLAKVYH
+753 DAVTLARVYR

-789 ALEQGAGSPQGVPD
+789 ALEQGAKT
-803 GPGER
+803 GER
-808 EILFKLA
+808 DLLFKLA

-833 RERSG
+833 RERTG

-882 DEPSAPDAASPP
+882 DGDPSAT
-894 DPLSTTWRGGT
+894 LS
-905 LEDSIDRLLGRVA
+905 DSIDRLLGRVA

-944 FSRVYIVGVED
+944 FSRVFIVGVED
-955 YQIPGVRE
+955 SQIPGLRE

-999 GMEAGGSTFLEEM
+999 GMEAGASTFLEEM

>member
-1 MALDPLPQQRLA
+1 MDFDPLPQQRLA

-39 NHLIH
+39 NHLIN
-44 TLGIAPER
+44 TRGLAPER

-66 AVRLAHT
+66 AVRLKHT

-78 EAITRG
+78 EGVTRG
-84 TIHALCLGLLRDHA
+84 TIHALCLALLREHA
-98 AAAGLRKGFGVADE
+98 EAAGLRKGFGVADE

-123 VPLEQRGALLNRFS
+123 VPLEQRGSLLNRFS
-137 RHRVQKQDYELTP
+137 RHRVQDYRLTD

-160 GWLAHRNMVDFDDLV
+160 VWLAHRNMLDFDDLV
-175 AKAEELLRS
+175 VKAEELVRTH
-184 RGDIADTIAAR
+184 GDIADAIAAR

-220 PHGNFFAVGDD
+220 PHGNFFVVGDD

-244 VLVRFSHDYEID
+244 VLVRFSRDYEIN

-277 VLAQNPQLFEK
+277 VLAQNPQLFAK
-288 QLSAEQESAHEVGA
+288 QLSAEQESAYEVGA
-302 FTFRDEEEE
+302 FGFRDEEEE
-311 ASWLLEDILADR
+311 AAWLLEDILADR
-323 AAAGLGWGDYA
+323 AVAGLGWGDYA
-334 VLYRRHKVGEYLEG
+334 ILYRRHKVGEYLEG

-365 VEDDVIRYVVAALRI
+365 VEDDVIKYVIAALRI
-380 VRDPGDPVALEAFA
+380 VRDPDDPVALESFA

-407 ASPPFAVS
+407 ASPPFALS
-415 SSPPDPLSTAWRGGT
+415 SSPPVPLSASKASPPDPLSTSWRGGT

-460 QVENLRALARSHR
+460 QVENLRALPRSHR
-473 ALAPLVD
+473 ALAPLVG

-489 YRNALEERHDELTD
+489 YKNALEERHDELTD
-503 PADNPEAVQLAERLA
+503 PAAIPEAVRLAERLA
-518 AAIAAEQDIVI
+518 AAIAAEQEIVI
-529 DPQEGLEIALRGML
+529 APQGGLEIALRGML
-543 AAAGVRHVPSTS
+543 AAARFRHVPS
-555 LGSSEPRGMAPGLVH
+555 SSATRREVKEV
-570 PGETLVRAD
+570 GEVVIGAQD
-579 GGEHG
+579 GGPHG
-584 LALTLFKALQLLH
+584 LPLTLFKALQNLH
-597 AKELDAALD
+597 SLEILDTLP
-606 RYVTFDFETTDK
+606 RYVTFDLETTDK

-634 EGEIVDRFHTLV
+634 GGEIVDRFHSLV
-646 KPYRPITPGATKL
+646 RPYRPITPGATKV
-659 HGYSDADVRG
+659 HGYTDGDVRN
-669 ARSFAEVWPAFRAFV
+669 ARPFAEVWPEFRAFI

-708 QDGVDSLVFYDT
+708 REGVHSLVFYDT

-753 DAVTLAKVYH
+753 DAVTLARVYR
-763 ELERQRGIR
+763 ELERLRTVR

-789 ALEQGAGSPQGVPD
+789 ALEPEREQGAGRE
-803 GPGER
+803 ER
-808 EILFKLA
+808 EMLFKVA
-815 KFYTLGRYSDA
+815 RFYTLGRYSDA
-826 LAFYEME
+826 L
-833 RERSG
+833 
-838 GDPAPP
+838 
-844 VDEVIRR
+844 
-851 LGGRAL
+851 
-857 MTRLR
+857 
-862 AEPDPAQR
+862 
-870 YPAAVARLRALM
+870 
-882 DEPSAPDAASPP
+882 
-894 DPLSTTWRGGT
+894 
-905 LEDSIDRLLGRVA
+905 
-918 LSTSDGIE
+918 
-926 VAPDRVNLLTLH
+926 
-938 STKGLE
+938 
-944 FSRVYIVGVED
+944 
-955 YQIPGVRE
+955 
-963 TKENRQAEIE
+963 
-973 EARRLLYVGMTRARD
+973 
-988 RLVLTRVERRF
+988 
-999 GMEAGGSTFLEEM
+999 TFD
-1012 GLEGVASP
+1012 